1 MPTATTTKT
10 KSKPASPATSL
21 ARLNRELLHQAAAD
35 WRRWAIDVADGKG
48 APDARELLQA
58 AAALSIQD
66 PATALQDDSDA
77 IVEARA
83 AARNAA
89 ACEKT
94 AAEMLA
100 PFGGD
105 PDAVLRAIDTA
116 KAEVERLKAIYQN
129 ACDQCG
135 ASYHR
140 SVLHHAR
147 VKHPRI
153 WPNYS
158 DTGFAEG
165 L

>member
-116 KAEVERLKAIYQN
+116 KLEIERLQGIYRDV
-129 ACDQCG
+129 CDDCG
-135 ASYHR
+135 AAYWR
-140 SVLHHAR
+140 SVVHRKR
-147 VKHPRI
+147 VGHQRV
-153 WPNYS
+153 WPNYNDS
-158 DTGFAEG
+158 GIGEN

>member
-1 MPTATTTKT
+1 MTTKT
-10 KSKPASPATSL
+10 TATKKKSASPATSL
-21 ARLNRELLHQAAAD
+21 ARLNHELLHQAAAD
-35 WRRWAIDVADGKG
+35 WRRWAIDIADGKS

-94 AAEMLA
+94 ATETLA

-105 PDAVLRAIDTA
+105 PDAVLRAIEAA
-116 KAEVERLKAIYQN
+116 KLEVERLQTIYRDV
-129 ACDQCG
+129 CDDCG
-135 ASYHR
+135 AAYWR
-140 SVLHHAR
+140 SVVHRKR
-147 VKHPRI
+147 VGHPRV
-153 WPNYS
+153 WPNYNDS
-158 DTGFAEG
+158 GIGEN

>member
-1 MPTATTTKT
+1 MPATATKT
-10 KSKPASPATSL
+10 KKIKSPAEKLRTLTADILRQS
-21 ARLNRELLHQAAAD
+21 AAD
-35 WRRWAIDVADGKG
+35 WRRWAIALADGQD
-48 APDARELLQA
+48 APDGRELLGA

-66 PATALQDDSDA
+66 PATALQNDSDA

-89 ACEKT
+89 TCEKT

-116 KAEVERLKAIYQN
+116 KAEVERLQTIYRDV
-129 ACDQCG
+129 CDDCG
-135 ASYHR
+135 AAYWR
-140 SVLHHAR
+140 SVVHRQR
-147 VKHPRI
+147 VGHQRV
-153 WPNYS
+153 WPNYNDS
-158 DTGFAEG
+158 DVGEN

>member
-1 MPTATTTKT
+1 MPATATKT
-10 KSKPASPATSL
+10 KKPISPEASL
-21 ARLNRELLHQAAAD
+21 ARLNHELLHQAAAD
-35 WRRWAIDVADGKG
+35 WRRWAIAVADGEG
-48 APDARELLQA
+48 APDARELLGA

-94 AAEMLA
+94 ATETLA

-105 PDAVLRAIDTA
+105 PDAVLRAIEAA
-116 KAEVERLKAIYQN
+116 KLEVERLQTIYRDV
-129 ACDQCG
+129 CDDCG
-135 ASYHR
+135 AAYWR
-140 SVLHHAR
+140 SVVHRKR
-147 VKHPRI
+147 VGHPRV
-153 WPNYS
+153 WPNYNDS
-158 DTGFAEG
+158 GIGEN

>member
-1 MPTATTTKT
+1 MTTKT
-10 KSKPASPATSL
+10 TATKKKSASPAASL
-21 ARLNRELLHQAAAD
+21 AKLNHELLRQSAAD
-35 WRRWAIDVADGKG
+35 WRLWAIDIADGKN
-48 APDARELLQA
+48 APDARELLGA

-94 AAEMLA
+94 ATEMLA

-116 KAEVERLKAIYQN
+116 KAEVERLQAIYRD

-135 ASYHR
+135 AAHYRSTLHR
-140 SVLHHAR
+140 AR
-147 VKHPRI
+147 VKASRI
-153 WPNYS
+153 WPDYNL
-158 DTGFAEG
+158 TGKAEVI
-165 L
+165 

>member
-1 MPTATTTKT
+1 MPATATKK
-10 KSKPASPATSL
+10 KSASPATSL
-21 ARLNRELLHQAAAD
+21 ARLNHELLHQAAAD
-35 WRRWAIDVADGKG
+35 WRRWAIAVADGEG

-83 AARNAA
+83 AARIAA
-89 ACEKT
+89 DCEKN

-116 KAEVERLKAIYQN
+116 KAEVERLQAIYRD
-129 ACDQCG
+129 ACDDCG
-135 ASYHR
+135 AAHYRATLHR
-140 SVLHHAR
+140 AR
-147 VKHPRI
+147 VKASRI
-153 WPNYS
+153 WPDYNL
-158 DTGFAEG
+158 TGKAEV